1 MKIVAGLG
9 NPGQKYDNTR
19 HNIGFRVIDSIVGPG
34 ALFKAQSNALVC
46 KQKFAGEDVLF
57 VKPQTYMN
65 VSGEAIQAL
74 IRFYKLTPQDLYV
87 FVDDLNLDAGRIRIR
102 AKGSHGGQNGL
113 RNIIQ
118 HIGDQFT
125 RIRLGVGIPR
135 QGEDVSKF
143 VLSSA
148 RGADAEACQ
157 QAVYRCEPLL
167 ETLLKE
173 GLNQAMSQF
182 NS

>member
-9 NPGQKYDNTR
+9 NPGSKYANTR
-19 HNIGFRVIDSIVGPG
+19 HNIGFAAIDSIVGPG
-34 ALFKAQSNALVC
+34 AQFKLQNNALIY

-65 VSGEAIQAL
+65 VSGEAIQPL
-74 IRFYKLTPQDLYV
+74 MRFYKLQSQDLIV

-118 HIGDQFT
+118 HLGDQFT
-125 RIRLGVGIPR
+125 RVRLGVGIPR
-135 QGEDVSKF
+135 QGEDISRF
-143 VLSSA
+143 VLSKP
-148 RGADAEACQ
+148 RGSDAEACES
-157 QAVYRCEPLL
+157 AIYKCDTLL
-167 ETLLKE
+167 ETLITQGIEK
-173 GLNQAMSQF
+173 AMGSF